1 MSYYNIY
8 QDVLFYISCV
18 GLVCCGIMILLVG
31 ALPTIWDTFTTA
43 IGKNRTTQL
52 IMLCF
57 AVGAIM
63 YGGTKNDGPTGVSKF
78 IFDKYLLDNGSYSTN
93 DTIVIKWK
101 QAISNALPDDTPV
114 YIEYKEAGSTNEW
127 QSLAS
132 SSQNLGN
139 YEWQGTLAGATNY
152 NYNIWCYYVP
162 PAPVHTNGIWT
173 YNTLKDKQNK
183 YILPLR
189 AEVRDGG
196 EVIATPKSKW
206 DYEANDEAYW
216 FKHYA
221 PNTAIRIDLTLPNV
235 KSNEITINP
244 TGDGTDAVTT
254 IDWGDG
260 ETTSVALGKS
270 LQTIKHTYASRKEY
284 VIVIS
289 DTVSSP
295 CRYGDVNYTDRYFVD
310 SLLRWGDNVT
320 SAENAFRGCENF
332 RRTARW
338 NAKITNANW
347 TYCDCHNFLG
357 PFYQFN
363 DVTVDCTWT
372 YVRCY
377 VAEGTIPPWG
387 KAVRCGNST
396 YFSCRKATGII
407 PPWGESMTDSHYT
420 YYDCQS
426 LSGAWTDDPDELMP
440 SRFTYVVNCVT
451 AASDALRALF
461 YEDWGGTKKRPTT
474 TDE

>member
-1 MSYYNIY
+1 MTLCYLLLGLSTATMCA
-8 QDVLFYISCV
+8 VLFARPFYRAVTAVWDRTSRV
-18 GLVCCGIMILLVG
+18 NRVAFVTVCLFA
-31 ALPTIWDTFTTA
+31 AL
-43 IGKNRTTQL
+43 
-52 IMLCF
+52 
-57 AVGAIM
+57 
-63 YGGTKNDGPTGVSKF
+63 YGGAKHATGKITYPRTDPTLAYLT
-78 IFDKYLLDNGSYSTN
+78 DKGSYVTN
-93 DTIVIKWK
+93 DFVHIDFERLAVVPSSAMFYLDSCGLAET
-101 QAISNALPDDTPV
+101 NAQGV
-114 YIEYKEAGSTNEW
+114 ATNWVTRKSAAFADLTVPFDFAFE
-127 QSLAS
+127 
-132 SSQNLGN
+132 
-139 YEWQGTLAGATNY
+139 GATNHNWVAY
-152 NYNIWCYYVP
+152 TDWTP
-162 PAPVHTNGIWT
+162 GPAVLTNGVWHA
-173 YNTLKDKQNK
+173 YWGLDRKQGR
-183 YILPLR
+183 YFIPVR
-189 AEVRDGG
+189 TCVRDGG

-295 CRYGDVNYTDRYFVD
+295 CRYGDVNYTDLYFVD

-320 SAENAFRGCENF
+320 SAESAFCGCENF

-338 NAKITNANW
+338 NAKITNVNR

-363 DVTVDCTWT
+363 DVTVNCTWT

-387 KAVRCGNST
+387 KAVRLGNST
-396 YFSCRKATGII
+396 YYSCRKATGII

-451 AASDALRALF
+451 DASDAIRALF

-474 TDE
+474 DE